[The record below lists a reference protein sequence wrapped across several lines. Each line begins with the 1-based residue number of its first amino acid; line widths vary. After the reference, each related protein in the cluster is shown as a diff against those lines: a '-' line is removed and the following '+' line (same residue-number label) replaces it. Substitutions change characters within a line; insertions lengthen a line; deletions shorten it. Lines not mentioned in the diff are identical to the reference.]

1 LFYCLVQVI
10 QLIFVKVYHHIIGWA
25 HRYGFKGDR
34 LYNMSDTVAAPFYV
48 RRLSLPHANR
58 KQNRSFVNHK
68 LRGLSIYCDIL
79 MAVIVKKTFT
89 SDKKKWELYN
99 ITSCPYHFYYEAFPI
114 AKLLGN
120 EHPEL
125 AIKNYVDRSC
135 CKIYEEL
142 KRWFRPYCIFQ
153 SVGSPCSPGPNN
165 QPIHWQSNTLFIN
178 KDGIISL
185 INNSTLPV
193 AHEFKKWFLAQ
204 RHDEAEVFKGKGPL
218 FSGSPDPFH
227 ITVDEYALIDPDV
240 EKQIKRD
247 KAIVAKQHQQ
257 QQRQQRQQHPM
268 VVQNER
274 QRPTRKGTRGCANYK
289 Q

>member
-1 LFYCLVQVI
+1 
-10 QLIFVKVYHHIIGWA
+10 
-25 HRYGFKGDR
+25 
-34 LYNMSDTVAAPFYV
+34 
-48 RRLSLPHANR
+48 
-58 KQNRSFVNHK
+58 
-68 LRGLSIYCDIL
+68 

-125 AIKNYVDRSC
+125 AIINYVDPSC
-135 CKIYEEL
+135 CLIFEQSKS
-142 KRWFRPYCIFQ
+142 WFRPYCMFRNVQPVNTPI
-153 SVGSPCSPGPNN
+153 PWRPNT
-165 QPIHWQSNTLFIN
+165 WFIN

-193 AHEFKKWFLAQ
+193 AHEFKRWFLAQ

-247 KAIVAKQHQQ
+247 KAIVAKQHKQ
-257 QQRQQRQQHPM
+257 QQRQQRQQHPT